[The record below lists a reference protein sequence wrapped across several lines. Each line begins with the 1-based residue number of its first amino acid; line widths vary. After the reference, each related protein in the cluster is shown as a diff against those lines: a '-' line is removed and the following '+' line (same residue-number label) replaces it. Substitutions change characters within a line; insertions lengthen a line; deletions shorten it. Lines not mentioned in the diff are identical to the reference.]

1 MDRNLDIGRPT
12 QFGRPTFGDN
22 DGDMHVQK
30 TQTED
35 GLPMGFGRPTHR
47 TSETR
52 RTSDMQIFVLFN
64 IGEAAT
70 SRRGVVKS
78 GSRVAR
84 RKSDGLRTS
93 DTSDVR
99 HRTDVRNCLRAEVSG
114 HGPCIPSFIS

>member
-1 MDRNLDIGRPT
+1 MDMTLDIGRPT
-12 QFGRPTFGDN
+12 QFERLTFGDN
-22 DGDMHVQK
+22 DDDMHVQR

-52 RTSDMQIFVLFN
+52 RTSDMQIFVLVN

-93 DTSDVR
+93 DIGRTSEIA
-99 HRTDVRNCLRAEVSG
+99 CAQKYRATAHVSLVY
-114 HGPCIPSFIS
+114 FLAYK